1 MLARIV
7 LKCHLKEPL
16 NKGITGDENGQETAT
31 GIQTRKYDALTN
43 AGDISRDILDK
54 EVIGLRHGH

>member
-1 MLARIV
+1 M
-7 LKCHLKEPL
+7 PL
-16 NKGITGDENGQETAT
+16 EGATEQGHYWKMRMVKRRAT

-43 AGDISRDILDK
+43 AGDVSRDILDK